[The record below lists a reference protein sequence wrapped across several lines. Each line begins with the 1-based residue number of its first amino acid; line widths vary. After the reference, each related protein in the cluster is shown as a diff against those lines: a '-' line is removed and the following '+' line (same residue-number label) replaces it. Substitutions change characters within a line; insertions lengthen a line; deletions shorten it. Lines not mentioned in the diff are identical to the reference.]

1 MRSIKEVSE
10 LSGVSRRTLQYYD
23 RIGLLKPTS
32 VTQAGYRLYDDEA
45 IETLQQILLY
55 RELQFPLKDIRR
67 IMQRSD
73 FDRNRALE
81 EQIELLTMK
90 KEHLDNLILFARG
103 LYGIG
108 VKRMDFSAFDTRRL
122 DEYIEQAK
130 KNWDQTKEYQEFE
143 QKQKGRSKEDDQ
155 RLEEARIYCRDNG
168 LNLSLV
174 SGAEINWTYNT
185 VEALRQGRVHSL
197 NDSEFALIELW
208 QEVSWYEVQSIS
220 EKLLRAGFTPIFAH
234 VERYRCFLWQPDKAV
249 SLKRELP
256 VYYQMNAGFL
266 L

>member
-67 IMQRSD
+67 IMQSSD

-130 KNWDQTKEYQEFE
+130 KNWDKTKEYQEFE

-155 RLEEARIYCRDNG
+155 RLEEAMMQLFVQFGEMKQLEPGCETVQKQVQKLRDFITEHFYACSPKVLLG
-168 LNLSLV
+168 LAHMYAGGGSMNENIDAVGGEGTGVFCLK
-174 SGAEINWTYNT
+174 AI
-185 VEALRQGRVHSL
+185 EAYAKNHK
-197 NDSEFALIELW
+197 E
-208 QEVSWYEVQSIS
+208 
-220 EKLLRAGFTPIFAH
+220 
-234 VERYRCFLWQPDKAV
+234 
-249 SLKRELP
+249 
-256 VYYQMNAGFL
+256 
-266 L
+266 